1 MSQRLQLVLALLV
14 AAFVG
19 AQLPRLATTLR
30 SALSS
35 SEEKAKV
42 EKKAKVE
49 SPKTDDNLVRL
60 TESQIQAAKITT
72 AQIEPGF
79 IRRKISVPASIT
91 PDPELVGHVAAKV
104 AGTVA
109 ELRKKRGDSVAKG
122 EVVAVLDSRE
132 VADAKSEYLAA
143 VTHHDLQNTLFQ
155 RDKGLYAKQIIAEQ
169 LFLKSRAALTE
180 AKLRLDLAR
189 QKLAALDISDAE
201 LAALPSEPISAL
213 REKEIRSPVA
223 GRVSERLV
231 SIGQP
236 VGGEGQAKEIYV
248 VTDLST
254 VEADLAVPV
263 ADMPFVKEKQR
274 VTISTPEGRDVAG
287 TVDYVNAML
296 TTETRAG
303 HVIAVFPNQDGALRP
318 GSLLTAQ
325 VIIGEQKVPAMAPR
339 AAVQMVA
346 NESVVFVRNAEGF
359 EKRVVETGAKDDE
372 NIQIKAGV
380 KPNEIVAVD
389 NSFVLKAELGK
400 NEIPEE

>member
-1 MSQRLQLVLALLV
+1 MTQRLQLVLALLL
-14 AAFVG
+14 AALVG
-19 AQLPRLATTLR
+19 SQLPRLTTALRAVLPDSKQQAAT
-30 SALSS
+30 
-35 SEEKAKV
+35 SEAPKAN
-42 EKKAKVE
+42 
-49 SPKTDDNLVRL
+49 DNLIRL
-60 TESQIQAAKITT
+60 TEAQIQAARITT
-72 AQIEPGF
+72 AEIKPGV
-79 IRRKISVPASIT
+79 IRRRVSIPASIT

-143 VTHHDLQNTLFQ
+143 VTNYDLQNTLFQ
-155 RDKGLYAKQIIAEQ
+155 RDKGLYGKQIIAEQ
-169 LFLKSRAALTE
+169 LFLKSRAAFTE
-180 AKLRLDLAR
+180 AKLRLDLSR
-189 QKLAALDISDAE
+189 QKLASLDLSDAE
-201 LAALPSEPISAL
+201 IAALPNQPISAL

-231 SIGQP
+231 AIGQP
-236 VGGEGQAKEIYV
+236 VGGEGQAKEIYI
-248 VTDLST
+248 VTDVST

-263 ADMPFVKEKQR
+263 SDMPFIKEKQR
-274 VTISTPEGRDVAG
+274 VTISTPEGREVTG
-287 TVDYVNAML
+287 TVVFVNAML
-296 TTETRAG
+296 TQETRAG

-318 GSLLTAQ
+318 GSLLTAH
-325 VIIGEQKVPAMAPR
+325 VILGEQKVPAMAPR
-339 AAVQMVA
+339 PAVQMVA

-359 EKRVVETGAKDDE
+359 EKRVVETGTKDDE

-380 KPNEIVAVD
+380 KPGGLVAVD

>member
-19 AQLPRLATTLR
+19 AQLPRLAASLR
-30 SALSS
+30 NALGST
-35 SEEKAKV
+35 EEKAKT
-42 EKKAKVE
+42 EA
-49 SPKTDDNLVRL
+49 PKGNDNLVRL
-60 TESQIQAAKITT
+60 TATQIQAAKITT
-72 AQIEPGF
+72 AEIKPGF

-91 PDPELVGHVAAKV
+91 PDPELVGHIAAKV

-109 ELRKKRGDSVAKG
+109 QMRKRLGDSVDKG

-143 VTHHDLQNTLFQ
+143 ATNYDLQNTLFQ

-169 LFLKSRAALTE
+169 LFLKSRAAFTE

-189 QKLAALDISDAE
+189 QKLAALDLSDAE
-201 LAALPSEPISAL
+201 IAALSNQPISAL

-236 VGGEGQAKEIYV
+236 VGGEGQSKEIYV
-248 VTDLST
+248 VTDVST

-274 VTISTPEGRDVAG
+274 VTIVTPEGREVVG
-287 TVDYVNAML
+287 KIVFVNAML
-296 TTETRAG
+296 TQETRSG
-303 HVIAVFPNQDGALRP
+303 HVIASFPNQDRALRP
-318 GSLLTAQ
+318 GSLLTAR
-325 VIIGEQKVPAMAPR
+325 VILEEQKVQAMAPR
-339 AAVQMVA
+339 AAVQSLA

-359 EKRVVETGAKDDE
+359 EKRVVETGVKDDE

-380 KPNEIVAVD
+380 KPGEVVAVD

-400 NEIPEE
+400 HDIPEE